1 MLGSENKSKPG
12 YQRTQGCPLDEWAP
26 ERRIII
32 LLRQGFITDGSQKG
46 INRNLRKGQSIASNP
61 LGCCWL
67 YHLRIICQ
75 TCCHYFPSFYTIMK
89 STSVA
94 RLMGIF
100 SPVSVGMSTMTPHNA
115 CDDDDDD
122 DDEVLR
128 FHKENSKK

>member
-1 MLGSENKSKPG
+1 
-12 YQRTQGCPLDEWAP
+12 
-26 ERRIII
+26 
-32 LLRQGFITDGSQKG
+32 
-46 INRNLRKGQSIASNP
+46 
-61 LGCCWL
+61 
-67 YHLRIICQ
+67 
-75 TCCHYFPSFYTIMK
+75 MK

-122 DDEVLR
+122 DDDVLR

>member
-1 MLGSENKSKPG
+1 MEV
-12 YQRTQGCPLDEWAP
+12 
-26 ERRIII
+26 RR
-32 LLRQGFITDGSQKG
+32 

-61 LGCCWL
+61 LGCCWF

-75 TCCHYFPSFYTIMK
+75 ICCHYFPSFYTVMK
-89 STSVA
+89 FTSVA

-122 DDEVLR
+122 DDDHGDCDAAEGDSEPVLR
-128 FHKENSKK
+128 FHEENAKIIT